1 MKNVLITGVAG
12 FIGSHLADKFLKE
25 GWQVIGVDNFL
36 TGNKFN
42 ISHLDSNS
50 SFTFVEADVSSKTDF
65 QQIDV
70 GNSLDAVLHFACPA
84 SPMDYYK
91 YPLETMQVNSYGT
104 FHTLDLAQ
112 KMGATYL
119 FASTSEVYGDPQVH
133 PQVESYWGNVNPHG
147 PRSVYDEAKR
157 FSEAVSMSYHRE
169 YDMDVRIVRI
179 FNTYGPRMKLDDG
192 RVVPNFI
199 AQALRGEDIT
209 IYGDGS
215 QTRSFCYVS
224 DLVEGIFR
232 FTSFKNLEGEVMNL
246 GNPDEYKIRD
256 FANIILRKVGSDSM
270 ISFEPLPEDDPRQR
284 CPDISKAQELIN
296 WQPETSLDDGLA
308 ATIEFFQGIL

>member
-1 MKNVLITGVAG
+1 MITGVAG

-25 GWQVIGVDNFL
+25 GWEVIGVDNFL
-36 TGNKFN
+36 TGNKLN
-42 ISHLDSNS
+42 ISHLDSDS

-65 QQIDV
+65 QQIGV
-70 GNSLDAVLHFACPA
+70 GNSLDVVLHFACPA
-84 SPMDYYK
+84 SPVDYYK

-104 FHTLDLAQ
+104 FNTLELAQ
-112 KMGATYL
+112 KMGSTYL
-119 FASTSEVYGDPQVH
+119 FASTSEVYGDPEVH

-157 FSEAVSMSYHRE
+157 FSEACSMSYHRE